1 MTLNILGLASF
12 YSNRNH
18 RNVLWSAI
26 DFAVFPAAMLVAT
39 PVLVYNLGIEQFGV
53 YILMNS
59 FVGFSLVFNFGFG
72 DTILK
77 YVSHY
82 NTRGRKQRSAQ
93 IVRLVGMLALWT
105 GLIVGVLLILA
116 SSVIAKV
123 FNIDGLAYAKPALHL
138 VAVIAPLK
146 MLESGYVGTLRG
158 VYRYD
163 LCGPVTTTTKILTV
177 GSHAG
182 LAILNYQLPVLLAVS
197 AVLSGI
203 STLVLFGISC
213 RMLGNLTPR
222 FSMRLFNKIKGF
234 SAWSWVQGI
243 AGILYISLDRL
254 VIAAFL
260 GPSVLGVYGVCVQIS
275 QNAHNAFAAL
285 SHTLFPRISSIN
297 SRRPLEAGGSNEL
310 HDVYVEASRRITVF
324 SILVG
329 SMVAIFSYQI
339 LHVWMGAAIAEKGY
353 MLLSLL
359 AVASSWYTSN
369 QTMTSYT
376 LNGLGLPRL
385 QASVSALSTI
395 ILSLCCFVLVSLFG
409 VTGAAVARFVDIPV
423 RIVARIHLG
432 RSIIGGVRPLASFDF
447 LVLSMTALGV
457 GLLFKKVFHLSGD
470 IFLYGAPF
478 WTVLLLIAFVF
489 LLYKALYKIDCHIMK
504 SSATE

>member
-1 MTLNILGLASF
+1 M
-12 YSNRNH
+12 YSSRNH
-18 RNVLWSAI
+18 RNILWSAI
-26 DFAVFPAAMLVAT
+26 DFAVFPAAMLIAT

-53 YILMNS
+53 YVLMNS

-82 NTRGRKQRSAQ
+82 NTRGKRRRSAQ

-105 GLIVGVLLILA
+105 GFMIGILLILA
-116 SSVIAKV
+116 SPVIARV
-123 FNIDGLAYAKPALHL
+123 FNINSLAYARPALYL
-138 VAVIAPLK
+138 VSVLAPLK
-146 MLESGYVGTLRG
+146 MLESVYVATLRG

-163 LCGPVTTTTKILTV
+163 LCGFVTTTTKVLTV

-182 LAILNYQLPVLLAVS
+182 LAILAYELPVLLTVS

-203 STLVLFGISC
+203 STLVLFWISS

-222 FSMRLFNKIKGF
+222 FSIRLFNKIKRF

-285 SHTLFPRISSIN
+285 SHTLFPHISSIN
-297 SRRPLEAGGSNEL
+297 SNKPYETQGGNEL
-310 HDVYVEASRRITVF
+310 HRVYVKASRHITV
-324 SILVG
+324 SSVLVG
-329 SMVAIFSYQI
+329 SVVAIFSYQI
-339 LHVWMGAAIAEKGY
+339 LHVWMGAAIAEDGY

-369 QTMTSYT
+369 QTMTAYT
-376 LNGLGLPRL
+376 LNGLGRPRL

-395 ILSLCCFVLVSLFG
+395 ILGLCCLVLVSFFG
-409 VTGAAVARFVDIPV
+409 VTGAAMARFFDIPV
-423 RIVARIHLG
+423 RMAARIHLG
-432 RSIIGGVRPLASFDF
+432 KSIVGGVRPLASFDF
-447 LVLSMTALGV
+447 LVLSTVALGM
-457 GLLFKKVFHLSGD
+457 GLLFKIVFWPYGNTS
-470 IFLYGAPF
+470 FRGAPF
-478 WTVLLLIAFVF
+478 WMALPLIAFVF
-489 LLYKALYKIDCHIMK
+489 FLYQTLYKIDCHIMK
-504 SSATE
+504 SSPASHN

>member
-1 MTLNILGLASF
+1 MPGRPS
-12 YSNRNH
+12 SCSDRNR

-26 DFAVFPAAMLVAT
+26 DFAVFPAAMLIAT
-39 PVLVYNLGIEQFGV
+39 PVLVCNLGIEQFGV
-53 YILMNS
+53 YVLMNS

-82 NTRGRKQRSAQ
+82 NARGGRRRSAQ

-105 GLIVGVLLILA
+105 GLIIGILLILA
-116 SSVIAKV
+116 SSVIAGI
-123 FNIDGLAYAKPALHL
+123 FNIEGLAYAKPALHL
-138 VAVIAPLK
+138 VAIIAPLK
-146 MLESGYVGTLRG
+146 MLESVYVATLRG
-158 VYRYD
+158 MYRYD
-163 LCGPVTTTTKILTV
+163 LCGLVTTTSKVVTA

-182 LAILNYQLPVLLAVS
+182 LAILAYQLPVLLAVS

-213 RMLGNLTPR
+213 RMLGNLAPR
-222 FSMRLFNKIKGF
+222 FSMRLFNRVKRF

-243 AGILYISLDRL
+243 AGIMYISLDRL
-254 VIAAFL
+254 VIAALL
-260 GPSVLGVYGVCVQIS
+260 GPSALGVYGVCVQIS

-297 SRRPLEAGGSNEL
+297 SSRPVETGGNSEL
-310 HDVYVEASRRITVF
+310 HHVYVEASRRITVF

-329 SMVAIFSYQI
+329 SVVAIFSYQI
-339 LHVWMGAAIAEKGY
+339 LHIWMGPAIAEKGY

-376 LNGLGLPRL
+376 LNGLGRPRL

-395 ILSLCCFVLVSLFG
+395 ILSLCCFVFVSLFG
-409 VTGAAVARFVDIPV
+409 VTGAAAARFFDIPV
-423 RIVARIHLG
+423 RIAARIHLG
-432 RSIIGGVRPLASFDF
+432 RSIVGGVKPLASFDF
-447 LVLSMTALGV
+447 LVLSMIALGI
-457 GLLFKKVFHLSGD
+457 GLLFKKVFHLGGD
-470 IFLYGAPF
+470 TFLYEASF
-478 WTVLLLIAFVF
+478 WTVLLVIVFVF
-489 LLYKALYKIDCHIMK
+489 FLYKALYRIDCHIMK
-504 SSATE
+504 SSVTDRN

>member
-1 MTLNILGLASF
+1 
-12 YSNRNH
+12 
-18 RNVLWSAI
+18 
-26 DFAVFPAAMLVAT
+26 MLVAT

-105 GLIVGVLLILA
+105 GLIVGVLLTLA

-146 MLESGYVGTLRG
+146 MLESVYVGTLRG

-203 STLVLFGISC
+203 STLVLFGICC
-213 RMLGNLTPR
+213 RMLGYLTHR
-222 FSMRLFNKIKGF
+222 CSRRLFNKIKGF

-329 SMVAIFSYQI
+329 SMVAIFRTKYSMSGWVPPLRRRDICCCRYWRLPQAGTRQSDHDI
-339 LHVWMGAAIAEKGY
+339 LHPERTW
-353 MLLSLL
+353 
-359 AVASSWYTSN
+359 ASSLT
-369 QTMTSYT
+369 
-376 LNGLGLPRL
+376 GCRL
-385 QASVSALSTI
+385 
-395 ILSLCCFVLVSLFG
+395 
-409 VTGAAVARFVDIPV
+409 RFEYDHPE
-423 RIVARIHLG
+423 
-432 RSIIGGVRPLASFDF
+432 P
-447 LVLSMTALGV
+447 
-457 GLLFKKVFHLSGD
+457 
-470 IFLYGAPF
+470 
-478 WTVLLLIAFVF
+478 LLLCSCF
-489 LLYKALYKIDCHIMK
+489 ALRRHRRGCG
-504 SSATE
+504 EVC